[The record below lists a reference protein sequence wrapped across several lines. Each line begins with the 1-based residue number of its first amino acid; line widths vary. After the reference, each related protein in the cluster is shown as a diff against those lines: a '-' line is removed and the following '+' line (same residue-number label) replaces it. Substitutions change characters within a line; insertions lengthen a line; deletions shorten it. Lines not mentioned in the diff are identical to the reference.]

1 MKKEITNDLQEQRNN
16 AVEVRTEI
24 KIVENFTHYILY
36 SDGRVWNTR
45 TERFLG
51 ERTNKQGYIY
61 VRLKDDQ
68 GFNHECYLHRLIYE
82 AFKGEIPQGLQ
93 INHIDENKQNN
104 HISNLELVTAKQ
116 NCNHG
121 TRNERIA
128 ITAKGKS
135 KVKNTFKVEIQSAD
149 GNKEEL
155 TINSITDL
163 VKLIPSVHRLTW
175 QNRLYHIKNPK
186 HTYVEFGTENKVY
199 FITPLNEEY
208 KARVEAA
215 TKGKENN

>member
-36 SDGRVWNTR
+36 SNGRVWNTR

-104 HISNLELVTAKQ
+104 DINNLELVTAK
-116 NCNHG
+116 
-121 TRNERIA
+121 
-128 ITAKGKS
+128 
-135 KVKNTFKVEIQSAD
+135 
-149 GNKEEL
+149 
-155 TINSITDL
+155 
-163 VKLIPSVHRLTW
+163 
-175 QNRLYHIKNPK
+175 
-186 HTYVEFGTENKVY
+186 
-199 FITPLNEEY
+199 
-208 KARVEAA
+208 
-215 TKGKENN
+215 